1 MGEVVY
7 GLGKPRAGGEM
18 GLGVGRWCGVVDEAG
33 QVGEV
38 REEASVMRRAA

>member
-38 REEASVMRRAA
+38 RGAASLMRWAA